1 MENILEKTIVLGGG
15 CFWCLEALYQKVEG
29 ITSITSGY
37 AGGSVPSPT
46 YENVCSGSTGHA
58 EVVRLT
64 YDSKKLTL
72 ETIIQLFF
80 EIHDPTTMNAQ
91 GNDIGTQY
99 RSVIF
104 YADAEEKSII
114 EKVRDEAQ
122 KNFHDKIVTQI
133 LPLPEFYPAESYH
146 QNYYRN
152 HPDQPYCVAVIS
164 PKLQKFLKNHPV

>member
-1 MENILEKTIVLGGG
+1 MGKNQEKSIVLGGG

-29 ITSITSGY
+29 ITGITSGY

-46 YENVCSGSTGHA
+46 YENVCSGATGHA

-64 YDSKKLTL
+64 YDTTKINL
-72 ETIIQLFF
+72 ETILQIFF
-80 EIHDPTTMNAQ
+80 EIHDPTTMNTQ
-91 GNDIGTQY
+91 GNDVGTQY

-104 YADAEEKSII
+104 YDDEEKSVI

-122 KNFHDKIVTQI
+122 KNYSGKIVTEI
-133 LPLPEFYPAESYH
+133 LPLPEFYEAESYH
-146 QNYYRN
+146 QNYYAN

-164 PKLQKFLKNHPV
+164 PKLQKFLKTHSVK

>member
-46 YENVCSGSTGHA
+46 HENVCSGSTGHA

-104 YADAEEKSII
+104 YADAEEKSLI

-122 KNFHDKIVTQI
+122 KNYSAKIVTEI
-133 LPLPEFYPAESYH
+133 RPLPEFYPAESYH